1 MQCIAL
7 FCLSSCCYIHFAG
20 LIFPHLCRR
29 LCGMAVLAEF
39 LFYLQGFAF
48 MATHRDLCTLIVKLY
63 AHTQLPLSRGFFI
76 RVLISV
82 ASVHNS
88 ALLLFCRSI
97 FFFFSLH
104 ITVLW
109 HGTLGCFLLLF
120 SWWFLCF
127 LSFCW
132 WGASSFFHP
141 LLACFSRNFFIK
153 TNFSLAMFSIVVACG
168 LLRFSFCSHQ
178 HAGMLQGWLPRGRA
192 LRKTWFH
199 LVWLKCSR
207 PKWPLKLVYVC

>member
-1 MQCIAL
+1 MWNGGVGRVFFFFCKGSLLWQRTGACAPSLLNFTRTRNCPYPEAFL
-7 FCLSSCCYIHFAG
+7 FVYWLVWQVYITQRCCYFA
-20 LIFPHLCRR
+20 
-29 LCGMAVLAEF
+29 A
-39 LFYLQGFAF
+39 Q
-48 MATHRDLCTLIVKLY
+48 
-63 AHTQLPLSRGFFI
+63 FFF
-76 RVLISV
+76 S
-82 ASVHNS
+82 
-88 ALLLFCRSI
+88 
-97 FFFFSLH
+97 FFFSLH

-109 HGTLGCFLLLF
+109 HGTLGCLLLLF

>member
-1 MQCIAL
+1 MEWRCWQS
-7 FCLSSCCYIHFAG
+7 FF
-20 LIFPHLCRR
+20 F
-29 LCGMAVLAEF
+29 F
-39 LFYLQGFAF
+39 FLQGFAF

-88 ALLLFCRSI
+88 ALLLFCRS
-97 FFFFSLH
+97 FFFSFFFSLH

-141 LLACFSRNFFIK
+141 LLACFLRNFFIK

-178 HAGMLQGWLPRGRA
+178 RHATRVVT
-192 LRKTWFH
+192 TWSGFAQDMISPC
-199 LVWLKCSR
+199 LIEMFEA
-207 PKWPLKLVYVC
+207 